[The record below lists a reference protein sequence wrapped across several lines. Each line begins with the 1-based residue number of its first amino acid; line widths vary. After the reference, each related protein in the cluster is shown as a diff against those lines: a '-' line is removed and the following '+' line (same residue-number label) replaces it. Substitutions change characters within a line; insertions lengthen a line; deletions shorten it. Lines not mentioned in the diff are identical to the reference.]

1 MITKMYSREDAVSIS
16 SLARVVSPTF
26 DQMEAIFHMH
36 KKYINPNIQTYTSN
50 CSTCGTSI
58 VVLWRLLI
66 EWYNSNSS
74 LFDQE

>member
-1 MITKMYSREDAVSIS
+1 MITKMYSREDAINIS

-26 DQMEAIFHMH
+26 DQMESIFHMH
-36 KKYINPNIQTYTSN
+36 KKYINPSVTTYTSS
-50 CSTCGTSI
+50 CSTCGNSI

-66 EWYNSNSS
+66 NWYNTNSS